1 MSQIYLYQNSLNKN
15 EVDVIDTN
23 NILFEFLKVKK
34 QFPQAKIYLGNPCPE
49 NDITPSIKDK
59 ASIARL
65 TEIAD
70 DCSIVCH
77 PGELSSFVTWVA
89 TKILGSAVSAL
100 VKVPK
105 PNMSNNG
112 SMSGSSNNNLSDPEN
127 RQRLKQRIPFILGR
141 VKAIPDL
148 FAPVIKYFKDGV
160 EVEESL
166 MCICENPVQVS
177 NFKSGDT
184 PIQEIPGTSL
194 SAYGH
199 NQSLI
204 GNETIFKWGDTFDQ
218 PPVIARQNA
227 SINGQTL
234 LPPNSTRIEA
244 GDIYF
249 QYPNLIKANDQGTAD
264 KFNAFDINDSLIIS
278 GANFGINDL
287 AITGQVDVD
296 NTNNTFSIAS
306 NQTVVDFQDYRKINV
321 TSLLVTDPVSGQLDL
336 AGLYD
341 IDNIAYVS
349 GVYTIYLKNPVSTN
363 SNFANL
369 TEVLTAN
376 LSANLT
382 ANSANIFL
390 DGNYVV
396 TGVDIANKQISLATP
411 SAVNDDWN
419 KLADLTDQKTSTGT
433 IKLRGSQENY
443 IGWFTIESA
452 KATGLLLNFQ
462 ALNGIYQGSDAKF
475 VDIYVEYQQVVNGAP
490 TGTVYNQTIR
500 LNGKANNRDSV
511 GGSMWITLPFTGAV
525 RFRARRTNDNG
536 DAVDLSDETKFY
548 TAYAYHYLSKL
559 VYDNRVLIRQRT
571 QATRAATAID
581 SRMTNCIAESLVY
594 SYRDGVKSN
603 TRIPSRFIPDL
614 VIELALHKL
623 IGRRTLNEVN
633 IEKLYSVFDE
643 VVDYFG
649 SEKMAEFNYTIDDA
663 NQSFEEILRMLAGV
677 SCCNDRRLNRQIYF
691 ELERA
696 GREPYLLFNH
706 RNKKARTEVRTIRT
720 KPENNY
726 DGVEMTYVD
735 SEAGWIEKT
744 LKIPND
750 QITNPKKIEGYGIVY
765 KQQAHIVAWRA
776 WNKIQFQAINCR
788 FSCFAEGELVGSGD
802 PVAVVDDT
810 RLAPT
815 FFGDPSQAILSG
827 EVLAWNG
834 LNITGSQ
841 PCKLSTEHSFVIHLQ
856 LKSGYID
863 IIPVTQ
869 GQTDFDFVLSRPPVE
884 ALVTEGEVKTVYS
897 LSTDYRH
904 DDDLFLVTTKRRAG
918 VFENELTLVN
928 LDERYYQNDS
938 DIKNNLI

>member
-1 MSQIYLYQNSLNKN
+1 MSQIYVYKNSLNKN
-15 EVDVIDTN
+15 EVDVIDTD
-23 NILFEFLKVKK
+23 NILYEFLKVKK

-49 NDITPSIKDK
+49 NDITPTLKDK

-70 DCSIVCH
+70 ECSIVCH
-77 PGELSSFVTWVA
+77 SGELSSFVTWVA

-105 PNMSNNG
+105 PNSGNG
-112 SMSGSSNNNLSDPEN
+112 TSTGSSNNNLSDPEN
-127 RQRLKQRIPFILGR
+127 KQRLKQRIPFILGR

-184 PIQEIPGTSL
+184 PIQEIPGTSV
-194 SAYGH
+194 SVYGH
-199 NQSLI
+199 NQSI
-204 GNETIFKWGDTFDQ
+204 VGNNTIFKWGDTFDQ

-249 QYPNLIKANDQGTAD
+249 QYPNLIKANDQGTAN
-264 KFNAFDINDSLIIS
+264 KFNSFDINDSLIIS
-278 GANFGINDL
+278 GANFGIVDIV
-287 AITGQVDVD
+287 ITGQVNVD
-296 NTNNTFSIAS
+296 NTNNTFAIAS
-306 NQTVVDFQDYRKINV
+306 NQTVVDYQNFRKINV

-341 IDNIAYVS
+341 IDSITYVS
-349 GVYTIYLKNPVSTN
+349 GVYTIHLKNPVSTN

-376 LSANLT
+376 ISANLT
-382 ANSANIFL
+382 ANTSNIFL
-390 DGNYVV
+390 DGDYVV
-396 TGVDIANKQISLATP
+396 TGVDTANKQITLATP

-419 KLADLTDQKTSTGT
+419 KLADLADQKTGVGT

-462 ALNGIYQGSDAKF
+462 ALNGIYQGSDAKYI
-475 VDIYVEYQQVVNGAP
+475 DIYVEYQKVLNDVP

-500 LNGKANNRDSV
+500 LSGKSNNRDSV
-511 GGSMWITLPFTGAV
+511 GGSLWITLPFTGAV
-525 RFRARRTNDNG
+525 RFRARRINDNG
-536 DAVDLSDETKFY
+536 DSADLIDETKFY
-548 TAYAYHYLSKL
+548 TAYAYHYLDKL
-559 VYDNRVLIRQRT
+559 IYDNRILVRQRT
-571 QATRAATAID
+571 QATRTATAID

-594 SYRDGVKSN
+594 SYRTGAKSEN
-603 TRIPSRFIPDL
+603 RIASRNIADL
-614 VIELALHKL
+614 VIELALHKR
-623 IGRRTLNEVN
+623 IGRRSLNELNV
-633 IEKLYSVFDE
+633 EKIYSVFDE
-643 VVDYFG
+643 VVNYFG
-649 SEKMAEFNYTIDDA
+649 SEKLAEFNYTIDDK

-696 GREPYLLFNH
+696 GREPFLLFNH
-706 RNKKARTEVRTIRT
+706 RNKKKQTEVRTYRT

-726 DGVEMTYVD
+726 DGVEITYVD

-750 QITNPKKIEGYGIVY
+750 QITNPKKIDGYGIVY
-765 KQQAHIVAWRA
+765 KQQAHIVGWRA

-788 FSCFAEGELVGSGD
+788 FSCFAEGELVGNGD

-815 FFGDPSQAILSG
+815 FFGDPSKAILSG
-827 EVLAWNG
+827 EVLGWNG
-834 LNITGSQ
+834 LNIRGSQ

-869 GQTDFDFVLSRPPVE
+869 GQSDFEFVLSRPPVE
-884 ALVTEGEVKTVYS
+884 GLVTQGEVKTVYS
-897 LSTDYRH
+897 LSTDDRQN
-904 DDDLFLVTTKRRAG
+904 DDLFIITSKNRSG

>member
-1 MSQIYLYQNSLNKN
+1 MSQIYVYKNSLNKN
-15 EVDVIDTN
+15 EVDVIDTD
-23 NILFEFLKVKK
+23 NILYEFLNVKK

-49 NDITPSIKDK
+49 NDITPTLKDK

-70 DCSIVCH
+70 ECSIVCH

-89 TKILGSAVSAL
+89 TKVLGSAVSAL

-105 PNMSNNG
+105 PNAG
-112 SMSGSSNNNLSDPEN
+112 SGTSTGSSNNNLSDPEN
-127 RQRLKQRIPFILGR
+127 KQRLKQRIPFILGR
-141 VKAIPDL
+141 VKAVPDL

-166 MCICENPVQVS
+166 MCICENPVQVT

-184 PIQEIPGTSL
+184 PIQEIPGTSV
-194 SAYGH
+194 SVYGH
-199 NQSLI
+199 NQSII
-204 GNETIFKWGDTFDQ
+204 GNNTIFKWGDTFDQ

-234 LPPNSTRIEA
+234 LSPNSTRIEA
-244 GDIYF
+244 SDIYF

-278 GANFGINDL
+278 GANFGIVDL
-287 AITGQVDVD
+287 VITGQVNID
-296 NTNNTFSIAS
+296 NTNNTFAIAS
-306 NQTVVDFQDYRKINV
+306 TQTVVDYQNYRKINV
-321 TSLLVTDPVSGQLDL
+321 TSLLVTDPVKGQLDL

-341 IDNIAYVS
+341 INSINYAS
-349 GVYTIYLKNPVSTN
+349 GVYTIHLKNPVSTN

-376 LSANLT
+376 ISANLT
-382 ANSANIFL
+382 ANTSNIFL

-396 TGVDIANKQISLATP
+396 TGVDTANKQITLATP
-411 SAVNDDWN
+411 SAVNNDWN
-419 KLADLTDQKTSTGT
+419 KLADLTDQKTGVGE

-475 VDIYVEYQQVVNGAP
+475 VDIYVEYQKVTNEVP

-500 LNGKANNRDSV
+500 LSGKSNNRDSV

-525 RFRARRTNDNG
+525 RFRARRINDNG
-536 DAVDLSDETKFY
+536 DSADLIDETKFY
-548 TAYAYHYLSKL
+548 TAYAYHYLDKL
-559 VYDNRVLIRQRT
+559 VYDNRILVRQRT
-571 QATRAATAID
+571 QATRTATAID

-594 SYRDGVKSN
+594 SYRNGTKSEN
-603 TRIPSRFIPDL
+603 RIASRNIADL
-614 VIELALHKL
+614 VIDLALHKR
-623 IGRRTLNEVN
+623 IGRRSLNELNV
-633 IEKLYSVFDE
+633 EKIYSVFDE
-643 VVDYFG
+643 VVNYFG
-649 SEKMAEFNYTIDDA
+649 SEKMAEFNYTIDDK

-696 GREPYLLFNH
+696 GREPFLLFNH
-706 RNKKARTEVRTIRT
+706 RNKKKQTEVRTYRT

-726 DGVEMTYVD
+726 DGVEITYVD
-735 SEAGWIEKT
+735 SEEGWIEKT

-750 QITNPKKIEGYGIVY
+750 QITNPKKIDGYGIVY
-765 KQQAHIVAWRA
+765 KQQAHIVGWRA
-776 WNKIQFQAINCR
+776 WNKIQFQSINCR
-788 FSCFAEGELVGSGD
+788 FSCFAEGELVGNGD

-815 FFGDPSQAILSG
+815 FFGDPSKAILSG

-841 PCKLSTEHSFVIHLQ
+841 PCKLSPEHSFVIHLQ

-869 GQTDFDFVLSRPPVE
+869 GQSDFEFVLSRPPVE
-884 ALVTEGEVKTVYS
+884 GLVIQGEVKTVYS
-897 LSTDYRH
+897 LSTDDRQN
-904 DDDLFLVTTKRRAG
+904 DDLFIVTTKNRSG

>member
-1 MSQIYLYQNSLNKN
+1 MSQIYVYKNSLNKN
-15 EVDVIDTN
+15 EVDVIDTD
-23 NILFEFLKVKK
+23 NILYEFLKVKK

-49 NDITPSIKDK
+49 NDITPTLKDK

-70 DCSIVCH
+70 ECSIVCH

-89 TKILGSAVSAL
+89 TKVLGSAVSAL

-105 PNMSNNG
+105 PNSGNG
-112 SMSGSSNNNLSDPEN
+112 TSTGSSNNNLSDPEN
-127 RQRLKQRIPFILGR
+127 KQRLKQRIPFILGR

-148 FAPVIKYFKDGV
+148 LAPVIKYFKDGV

-184 PIQEIPGTSL
+184 PIQEIPGTSV
-194 SAYGH
+194 SVYGH
-199 NQSLI
+199 NQSI
-204 GNETIFKWGDTFDQ
+204 VGNQTIFKWGDTFDQ

-264 KFNAFDINDSLIIS
+264 KFNTFDINDSLIIS
-278 GANFGINDL
+278 GANFGIIDL
-287 AITGQVDVD
+287 VITGQVDVD
-296 NTNNTFSIAS
+296 NTNNTFAIAS
-306 NQTVVDFQDYRKINV
+306 NQTVVDYQNYRKINV
-321 TSLLVTDPVSGQLDL
+321 TSLLVTDPVNGQLDL

-341 IDNIAYVS
+341 IESITYVS
-349 GVYTIYLKNPVSTN
+349 GVYTIHLKNPVSTN

-369 TEVLTAN
+369 TEVITAN
-376 LSANLT
+376 ISANLT
-382 ANSANIFL
+382 ANSSNIFL
-390 DGNYVV
+390 DGDYVV
-396 TGVDIANKQISLATP
+396 TGVDIANKQLTLATP

-419 KLADLTDQKTSTGT
+419 KLADLADQKTGVGN

-462 ALNGIYQGSDAKF
+462 ALNGIYQGSDAKY
-475 VDIYVEYQQVVNGAP
+475 VDIYVEYQKVLNDVP

-500 LNGKANNRDSV
+500 LSGKSNNRDSV
-511 GGSMWITLPFTGAV
+511 GGSLWITLPFTGAV
-525 RFRARRTNDNG
+525 RFRARRINDNG
-536 DAVDLSDETKFY
+536 DSADLIDETKFY
-548 TAYAYHYLSKL
+548 TAYAYHYLDKL
-559 VYDNRVLIRQRT
+559 VYDNRILVRQRT
-571 QATRAATAID
+571 QATRTATAID
-581 SRMTNCIAESLVY
+581 SRMTNCIAESLIY
-594 SYRDGVKSN
+594 SYRNGTKSEN
-603 TRIPSRFIPDL
+603 RIASRNIADL
-614 VIELALHKL
+614 VIELALHKR
-623 IGRRTLNEVN
+623 IGRRSLNELNV
-633 IEKLYSVFDE
+633 EKIYSVFDE
-643 VVDYFG
+643 VVNYFG
-649 SEKMAEFNYTIDDA
+649 SERMAEFNYTIDDK

-691 ELERA
+691 ELERS
-696 GREPYLLFNH
+696 GREPFLLFNH
-706 RNKKARTEVRTIRT
+706 RNKKKQTEVRTYRT

-726 DGVEMTYVD
+726 DGVEITYVD

-750 QITNPKKIEGYGIVY
+750 QITNPKKIDGYGIVY
-765 KQQAHIVAWRA
+765 KQQAHIVGWRA

-788 FSCFAEGELVGSGD
+788 FSCFAEGELVGNGD

-810 RLAPT
+810 RLALT
-815 FFGDPSQAILSG
+815 FFGDPLQAILSG

-834 LNITGSQ
+834 LKITGSQ

-869 GQTDFDFVLSRPPVE
+869 GQSDFEFVLARPPVE
-884 ALVTEGEVKTVYS
+884 GLVTEGEVKTVYS
-897 LSTDYRH
+897 LSTDDRQN
-904 DDDLFLVTTKRRAG
+904 DDLFIVTSKSRSG
-918 VFENELTLVN
+918 VFENELTLMN

>member
-15 EVDVIDTN
+15 EVDVIDTD

-184 PIQEIPGTSL
+184 PIQEIPGTIL

-199 NQSLI
+199 NQSLL
-204 GNETIFKWGDTFDQ
+204 GNETIFEWGDTFDQ

-244 GDIYF
+244 SDIYF
-249 QYPNLIKANDQGTAD
+249 QYPNLIKANNQGTAD

-321 TSLLVTDPVSGQLDL
+321 TSLLVTDPVNGQLDL

-341 IDNIAYVS
+341 IDTITYVS
-349 GVYTIYLKNPVSTN
+349 GVYTIHLKNPVSTN

-396 TGVDIANKQISLATP
+396 TGVDITNKQISLATP

-419 KLADLTDQKTSTGT
+419 KLADLTDQKTGVGT

-475 VDIYVEYQQVVNGAP
+475 VDLYVEYQQVLNGNP
-490 TGTVYNQTIR
+490 TGNVYNQT
-500 LNGKANNRDSV
+500 
-511 GGSMWITLPFTGAV
+511 
-525 RFRARRTNDNG
+525 
-536 DAVDLSDETKFY
+536 
-548 TAYAYHYLSKL
+548 
-559 VYDNRVLIRQRT
+559 
-571 QATRAATAID
+571 
-581 SRMTNCIAESLVY
+581 
-594 SYRDGVKSN
+594 
-603 TRIPSRFIPDL
+603 
-614 VIELALHKL
+614 
-623 IGRRTLNEVN
+623 
-633 IEKLYSVFDE
+633 
-643 VVDYFG
+643 
-649 SEKMAEFNYTIDDA
+649 
-663 NQSFEEILRMLAGV
+663 
-677 SCCNDRRLNRQIYF
+677 
-691 ELERA
+691 
-696 GREPYLLFNH
+696 
-706 RNKKARTEVRTIRT
+706 
-720 KPENNY
+720 
-726 DGVEMTYVD
+726 
-735 SEAGWIEKT
+735 
-744 LKIPND
+744 
-750 QITNPKKIEGYGIVY
+750 
-765 KQQAHIVAWRA
+765 
-776 WNKIQFQAINCR
+776 
-788 FSCFAEGELVGSGD
+788 
-802 PVAVVDDT
+802 
-810 RLAPT
+810 
-815 FFGDPSQAILSG
+815 
-827 EVLAWNG
+827 
-834 LNITGSQ
+834 
-841 PCKLSTEHSFVIHLQ
+841 
-856 LKSGYID
+856 
-863 IIPVTQ
+863 
-869 GQTDFDFVLSRPPVE
+869 
-884 ALVTEGEVKTVYS
+884 
-897 LSTDYRH
+897 
-904 DDDLFLVTTKRRAG
+904 
-918 VFENELTLVN
+918 
-928 LDERYYQNDS
+928 
-938 DIKNNLI
+938 

>member
-15 EVDVIDTN
+15 EVDVIDTD
-23 NILFEFLKVKK
+23 NILYEFLKVKK

-49 NDITPSIKDK
+49 NDITPTLKDK

-70 DCSIVCH
+70 ECSIVCH

-89 TKILGSAVSAL
+89 TKVLGSAVSAL

-105 PNMSNNG
+105 PNAG
-112 SMSGSSNNNLSDPEN
+112 SGTSTGSSNNNLSDPEN
-127 RQRLKQRIPFILGR
+127 KQRLKQRIPFILGR
-141 VKAIPDL
+141 VKAVPDL
-148 FAPVIKYFKDGV
+148 FAPVVKYFKDGV

-184 PIQEIPGTSL
+184 PIQEIPGTSV
-194 SAYGH
+194 SVYGH
-199 NQSLI
+199 NQSI
-204 GNETIFKWGDTFDQ
+204 VGNNTIFKWGDTFDQ

-244 GDIYF
+244 SDIYF

-287 AITGQVDVD
+287 VITGQVDVD
-296 NTNNTFSIAS
+296 NTNNTFAIAS
-306 NQTVVDFQDYRKINV
+306 TQTVVDYQNYRKFNV
-321 TSLLVTDPVSGQLDL
+321 TSLLVTDPVNGQLDL

-341 IDNIAYVS
+341 IDSITYVS
-349 GVYTIYLKNPVSTN
+349 GVYTIHLKNPVSTN

-376 LSANLT
+376 ISANLT
-382 ANSANIFL
+382 ANTSNIFL
-390 DGNYVV
+390 DGDYVV
-396 TGVDIANKQISLATP
+396 TGVDTANKQITLATP

-419 KLADLTDQKTSTGT
+419 KLADLADQKTGVGT

-462 ALNGIYQGSDAKF
+462 ALNGIYQGSDAKY
-475 VDIYVEYQQVVNGAP
+475 VDIYVEYQRVLNEVP

-500 LNGKANNRDSV
+500 LSGKSNNRDSV

-525 RFRARRTNDNG
+525 RFRARRINDNG
-536 DAVDLSDETKFY
+536 DSADLIDETKFY
-548 TAYAYHYLSKL
+548 TAYAYHYLDKL
-559 VYDNRVLIRQRT
+559 VYDNRILVRQRT
-571 QATRAATAID
+571 QATRTATAID

-594 SYRDGVKSN
+594 SYRNGTKSEN
-603 TRIPSRFIPDL
+603 RIASRNIADL
-614 VIELALHKL
+614 VIELALHKR
-623 IGRRTLNEVN
+623 IGRRSLNELNV
-633 IEKLYSVFDE
+633 EKIYSVFDE
-643 VVDYFG
+643 VVNYFG
-649 SEKMAEFNYTIDDA
+649 SEKMVEFNYTIDDK

-691 ELERA
+691 ELERS
-696 GREPYLLFNH
+696 GREPFLLFNH
-706 RNKKARTEVRTIRT
+706 RNKKKQTEVRTYRT

-726 DGVEMTYVD
+726 DGVEITYVD

-750 QITNPKKIEGYGIVY
+750 QITNPKKIDGYGIVY
-765 KQQAHIVAWRA
+765 KQQAHIVGWRA

-788 FSCFAEGELVGSGD
+788 FSCFAEGELVGNGD

-810 RLAPT
+810 RLALT
-815 FFGDPSQAILSG
+815 FFGDPLQAILSG

-863 IIPVTQ
+863 IIPVKQ
-869 GQTDFDFVLSRPPVE
+869 GQTDFEFVLARPPVE

-897 LSTDYRH
+897 LSTDDRQN
-904 DDDLFLVTTKRRAG
+904 DDLFIVTSKSRSG
-918 VFENELTLVN
+918 VFENELTLMN

>member
-1 MSQIYLYQNSLNKN
+1 MSQIYVYKNSLNKN
-15 EVDVIDTN
+15 EVDVIDTD
-23 NILFEFLKVKK
+23 NILYEFLKVKK

-49 NDITPSIKDK
+49 NDITPTLKDK

-70 DCSIVCH
+70 ECSIVCH
-77 PGELSSFVTWVA
+77 SGELSSFVTWVA
-89 TKILGSAVSAL
+89 TKVLGSAVSAL

-105 PNMSNNG
+105 PNAG
-112 SMSGSSNNNLSDPEN
+112 SGTSTGSSNNNLSDPEN
-127 RQRLKQRIPFILGR
+127 KQRLKQRIPFILGR
-141 VKAIPDL
+141 VKAVPDL
-148 FAPVIKYFKDGV
+148 FAPVVKYFKDGV

-184 PIQEIPGTSL
+184 PIQEIPGTSV
-194 SAYGH
+194 SVYGH
-199 NQSLI
+199 NQSI
-204 GNETIFKWGDTFDQ
+204 VGNETIFKWGDTFDQ
-218 PPVIARQNA
+218 LPVIARQNA

-264 KFNAFDINDSLIIS
+264 KFNTFDINDSLIIS

-287 AITGQVDVD
+287 VITGQVDVD
-296 NTNNTFSIAS
+296 NTNNTFAIAS
-306 NQTVVDFQDYRKINV
+306 TQTVVDYQNYRKINV
-321 TSLLVTDPVSGQLDL
+321 TSLLVTDPVNGQLDL

-341 IDNIAYVS
+341 IESINYVS
-349 GVYTIYLKNPVSTN
+349 GVYTIHLKNPVSTN

-369 TEVLTAN
+369 TEVITAN
-376 LSANLT
+376 ISANLT
-382 ANSANIFL
+382 ANSSNIFL
-390 DGNYVV
+390 DGDYVV
-396 TGVDIANKQISLATP
+396 TGVDIANKQLTLATP

-419 KLADLTDQKTSTGT
+419 KLADLADQKTGVGN

-462 ALNGIYQGSDAKF
+462 ALNGIYQGSDAKY
-475 VDIYVEYQQVVNGAP
+475 VDIYVEYQKVLNDVP

-500 LNGKANNRDSV
+500 LSGKSNNRDSV
-511 GGSMWITLPFTGAV
+511 GGSLWITLPFTGAV
-525 RFRARRTNDNG
+525 RFRARRINDNG
-536 DAVDLSDETKFY
+536 DSADLIDETKFY
-548 TAYAYHYLSKL
+548 TAYAYHYLDKL
-559 VYDNRVLIRQRT
+559 VYDNRILVRQCT
-571 QATRAATAID
+571 QATRTATAID

-594 SYRDGVKSN
+594 SYRNGTKSES
-603 TRIPSRFIPDL
+603 RIASRNIADL
-614 VIELALHKL
+614 VIELALHKR
-623 IGRRTLNEVN
+623 IGRRSLNELNV
-633 IEKLYSVFDE
+633 EKIYSVFDE
-643 VVDYFG
+643 VVNYFG
-649 SEKMAEFNYTIDDA
+649 SEKMAEFNYTIDDK

-696 GREPYLLFNH
+696 GREPFLLFNH
-706 RNKKARTEVRTIRT
+706 RNKKKQTEVRTYRT

-726 DGVEMTYVD
+726 DGVEITYVD

-750 QITNPKKIEGYGIVY
+750 QITNPKKIDGYGIVY
-765 KQQAHIVAWRA
+765 KQQAHIVGWRA
-776 WNKIQFQAINCR
+776 WNKIKFQAINCR
-788 FSCFAEGELVGSGD
+788 FSCFAEGELVGNGD

-827 EVLAWNG
+827 EVIAWNG

-869 GQTDFDFVLSRPPVE
+869 GQSDFEFVLARPPVE
-884 ALVTEGEVKTVYS
+884 GLVTQGEVKTVYS
-897 LSTDYRH
+897 LSTDDRQN
-904 DDDLFLVTTKRRAG
+904 DDLFIVTSKSRSG
-918 VFENELTLVN
+918 VFENELTLMN

>member
-1 MSQIYLYQNSLNKN
+1 MSQIYVYNNSLNKN
-15 EVDVIDTN
+15 EVDVIDTD
-23 NILFEFLKVKK
+23 NILYEFLKVKK

-49 NDITPSIKDK
+49 NDITPTLKDK

-70 DCSIVCH
+70 ECSIVCH

-105 PNMSNNG
+105 PNAG
-112 SMSGSSNNNLSDPEN
+112 SGTSTGSSNNNLSDPEN
-127 RQRLKQRIPFILGR
+127 KQRLKQRIPFILGR
-141 VKAIPDL
+141 VKAVPDL
-148 FAPVIKYFKDGV
+148 FAPVVKYFKDGV

-184 PIQEIPGTSL
+184 PIQEIPGTSV
-194 SAYGH
+194 SVYGH
-199 NQSLI
+199 NQSI
-204 GNETIFKWGDTFDQ
+204 VGNNTIFKWGDTFDQ

-249 QYPNLIKANDQGTAD
+249 QYPNLIKANDQGTAN

-287 AITGQVDVD
+287 VITGQVNVN
-296 NTNNTFSIAS
+296 NTNNTFVINST
-306 NQTVVDFQDYRKINV
+306 QTVIDYQNYRKINV
-321 TSLLVTDPVSGQLDL
+321 TSLLVTDPANGQLDL

-341 IDNIAYVS
+341 IDSITYAS
-349 GVYTIYLKNPVSTN
+349 GVYTIHLKNPVSIN

-376 LSANLT
+376 ISANLT
-382 ANSANIFL
+382 ANTSNIFL
-390 DGNYVV
+390 DGDYVV
-396 TGVDIANKQISLATP
+396 TGVDTANKQISLATP

-419 KLADLTDQKTSTGT
+419 KLADLTDQKTDIGT
-433 IKLRGSQENY
+433 IRLRGSQENY

-462 ALNGIYQGSDAKF
+462 ALNGVYQGSDAKY
-475 VDIYVEYQQVVNGAP
+475 VDIYVEYQKVLNEVP

-500 LNGKANNRDSV
+500 LNGKSNNRDSV

-525 RFRARRTNDNG
+525 RFRARRINDNG
-536 DAVDLSDETKFY
+536 DSADLIDETKFY
-548 TAYAYHYLSKL
+548 TAYAYHYLDKL
-559 VYDNRVLIRQRT
+559 VYDNRILVRQRT
-571 QATRAATAID
+571 QATRTATAID

-594 SYRDGVKSN
+594 SYRNGTKSES
-603 TRIPSRFIPDL
+603 RIASRNIADL
-614 VIELALHKL
+614 VIELALHKR
-623 IGRRTLNEVN
+623 IGRRSLNELNV
-633 IEKLYSVFDE
+633 EKIYSVFDE
-643 VVDYFG
+643 VVNYFG
-649 SEKMAEFNYTIDDA
+649 SEKMAEFNYTIDDK

-696 GREPYLLFNH
+696 GREPFLLFNH
-706 RNKKARTEVRTIRT
+706 RNKKKQTEVRTYRT

-726 DGVEMTYVD
+726 DGVEITYVD

-750 QITNPKKIEGYGIVY
+750 QITNPKKIDGYGIVY
-765 KQQAHIVAWRA
+765 KQQAHIVGWRA

-788 FSCFAEGELVGSGD
+788 FSCFAEGELVGNGD

-869 GQTDFDFVLSRPPVE
+869 GQSDFEFVLARPPVE
-884 ALVTEGEVKTVYS
+884 GLVTQGEVKTVYS
-897 LSTDYRH
+897 LSTDDRQN
-904 DDDLFLVTTKRRAG
+904 DDLFIVTTKSRSG
-918 VFENELTLVN
+918 VFENELTLMN

>member
-1 MSQIYLYQNSLNKN
+1 MSQIYVYKNSLNKN
-15 EVDVIDTN
+15 EVDVIDTD
-23 NILFEFLKVKK
+23 NILYEFLKVKK

-49 NDITPSIKDK
+49 NDITPTLKDK

-70 DCSIVCH
+70 ECSIVCH

-89 TKILGSAVSAL
+89 TKVLGSAVSAL

-105 PNMSNNG
+105 PNAG
-112 SMSGSSNNNLSDPEN
+112 SGTSTGSSNNNLSDPEN
-127 RQRLKQRIPFILGR
+127 KQRLKQRIPFILGR
-141 VKAIPDL
+141 VKAVPDL
-148 FAPVIKYFKDGV
+148 FAPVVKYFKDGV

-184 PIQEIPGTSL
+184 PIQEIPGTSV
-194 SAYGH
+194 SVYGH
-199 NQSLI
+199 NQSII
-204 GNETIFKWGDTFDQ
+204 GNNTIFKWSDTFDQ

-264 KFNAFDINDSLIIS
+264 KFNTFDINDSLIIS
-278 GANFGINDL
+278 GANFGIVDL
-287 AITGQVDVD
+287 VITGQVNID
-296 NTNNTFSIAS
+296 NTNNTFAIAS
-306 NQTVVDFQDYRKINV
+306 TQTVVDYQNYRKINV
-321 TSLLVTDPVSGQLDL
+321 TSLLVTDPVNGQLDL

-341 IDNIAYVS
+341 IDSINYAS
-349 GVYTIYLKNPVSTN
+349 GVYTIHLKNPVSTN

-376 LSANLT
+376 ISANLT
-382 ANSANIFL
+382 ANTSNIFL

-396 TGVDIANKQISLATP
+396 TGVDTANKQITLATP
-411 SAVNDDWN
+411 SSVNDDWN
-419 KLADLTDQKTSTGT
+419 KLGDLTDQKTGVGT

-475 VDIYVEYQQVVNGAP
+475 VDIYVEYQKVINEVP

-500 LNGKANNRDSV
+500 LSGKSNNRDSV

-525 RFRARRTNDNG
+525 RFRARRINDNG
-536 DAVDLSDETKFY
+536 DSADLIDETKFY
-548 TAYAYHYLSKL
+548 TAYAYHYLDKL
-559 VYDNRVLIRQRT
+559 VYDNRILVRQRT
-571 QATRAATAID
+571 QATRTATAID

-594 SYRDGVKSN
+594 SYRNGTKSEN
-603 TRIPSRFIPDL
+603 RIASRNIADL
-614 VIELALHKL
+614 VIELALHKR
-623 IGRRTLNEVN
+623 IGRRSLNELNV
-633 IEKLYSVFDE
+633 EKIYSVFDE
-643 VVDYFG
+643 VVNYFG
-649 SEKMAEFNYTIDDA
+649 SEKMAEFNYTIDDK

-696 GREPYLLFNH
+696 GREPFLLFNH
-706 RNKKARTEVRTIRT
+706 RNKKKQTEVRTYRT

-726 DGVEMTYVD
+726 DGVEITYVD
-735 SEAGWIEKT
+735 SEEGWIEKT

-750 QITNPKKIEGYGIVY
+750 QITNPKKIDGYGIVY
-765 KQQAHIVAWRA
+765 KQQAHIVGWRA
-776 WNKIQFQAINCR
+776 WNKIQFQSINCR
-788 FSCFAEGELVGSGD
+788 FSCFAEGELVGNGD

-810 RLAPT
+810 RLDPT
-815 FFGDPSQAILSG
+815 FFGDPSKAILSG
-827 EVLAWNG
+827 EVLGWNG
-834 LNITGSQ
+834 LNIRGSQ

-869 GQTDFDFVLSRPPVE
+869 GQSDFEFVLSRPPVE
-884 ALVTEGEVKTVYS
+884 GLVTQGEVKTVYS
-897 LSTDYRH
+897 LSTDDRQN
-904 DDDLFLVTTKRRAG
+904 DDLFIVTTKSRSG
-918 VFENELTLVN
+918 VFENELTLMN